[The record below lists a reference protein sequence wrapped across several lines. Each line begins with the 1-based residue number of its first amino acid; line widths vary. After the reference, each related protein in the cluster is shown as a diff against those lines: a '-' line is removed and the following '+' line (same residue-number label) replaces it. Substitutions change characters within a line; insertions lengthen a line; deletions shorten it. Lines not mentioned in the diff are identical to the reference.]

1 MRSAGYIL
9 SGAAGMPLNITSSEN
24 YYKEHQNR
32 INRTSIING
41 KVSYDLDQ
49 NKMLND
55 VMELGKNA
63 FTGTVKGLYAI
74 TQNDYESFKKVEEE
88 DFVKADEYKNR
99 INEELSNETSGFQS
113 FIAGVPIHMLRQLV
127 DVRQYPGLILA
138 NSLGGT
144 IGTKVANSIG
154 TTTKAGRI
162 IGKTVGNAVEE
173 FTEEVSDQLITDGE
187 LDWLGLLT
195 ATTSGAGL
203 SLLGSAVKGEFRG
216 SKKTTADI
224 KAKAK
229 AEADIKAEEFKNKAV
244 EIGENKAKVEDAN
257 VIAEGVSVIADAKG
271 KYVNPEKIKE
281 AGITMNGVTIQTA
294 KDIYLPR
301 IISYVLQNKKIKG
314 IENAYDFLHSASDEA
329 KFNEVV
335 KIIKETAKLENI
347 SPEEKEAFSWFSE
360 FIDRER
366 VKRIDVDASKLKEEA
381 LKNLYERQGYVPIY
395 KDPHIIEPGYP
406 YLYTELDSKSFT
418 AVSKAKGKRVSDKAT
433 ISKLKEDLYIPEK
446 SVVKVT
452 QNGDEIS
459 ISWEEEGYKKFAKVK
474 DVDGKYRGNVYRN
487 KVNIPQKTKGKG
499 KIKDRPKPP
508 EKEFFSHPQP
518 EIYPT
523 NIMEDIFGRY
533 ELDLKK
539 LENVDMVIDVV
550 KKRFGLNTKINSKT
564 PRSYIGSAYREMVK
578 YVGKIERETF
588 NFLNIEEAVEFYK
601 NEYGLDF
608 DFILTDDLDG
618 SYGRTTRVLN
628 PDTGEAKYTVQIS
641 STLGEDTAIGTLKHE
656 IQHMI
661 DFKDN
666 PDFKSKP
673 VYPISK
679 KRAENIIDYLD
690 QTTGHHFE
698 GVDGNYEFQ
707 YIVAHDIDNFVKNG
721 KLDRTIIT
729 SYNMDIP
736 DGKDLTT
743 TGIEFIEDTING
755 TKGITDAM
763 QRLAETKKR
772 VDKYYKA
779 RRGFKRVLQY
789 KVKDIPYVLKEY
801 LNNTIIRPF
810 KKVEEQVQSSI
821 LKCFEV
827 EIDGNMY
834 DGESFMKWYKDNGGN
849 FMDYVAF
856 DSKIPDKLAPYTQ
869 QIEQVKSNLLKLV
882 DGLTE
887 DGLVTR
893 EQALFS
899 IIYNEREIVE
909 NLLTDAEKADFMNSK
924 GEFNLEKFNEG
935 DLVTDD
941 LIIDKNGEPVSVP
954 KRIMNIRDRFSDAN
968 YKYFANAV
976 QSLETLLA
984 RGDIDSKILI
994 RRIREARKCMK
1005 TEDFINLL
1013 KKYNVEEIPEIKEFL
1028 EKHPKL
1034 FEDIKDNDIKANIIK
1049 SQKNNAK
1056 RFFTLDMAS
1065 HKGTFHNSNFG
1076 TYAHKIS
1083 RFNHFTEQGII
1094 SNEGLASLIKANKGR
1109 PETAMTKLYRDISA
1123 AYAIKEIFPGVGYN
1137 DFARMMNDVQ
1147 GSVLNRDVKTY
1158 ITDAERIIDGEI
1170 GQKLGRITKA
1180 PRTKLD
1186 DVVDGLLKWS
1196 NAVNLTGVKAFKE
1209 FFQETPSMA
1218 RESVLRYGGPGLIDT
1233 YKFLLKSLA
1242 LIKRQGDLMKK
1253 INKAIGTHWENE
1265 MPTGYYNVILED
1277 MDDPFGAKK
1286 TRIMEKGDRVSK
1298 VFYHV
1303 SNGFDKLNL
1312 YGTTQRFLKLTAYF
1326 LGGENLNG
1334 KLSYGSLE
1342 EALEKSPAT
1351 FKRLIQNLDISD
1363 TDFELMKGIKEL
1375 PLFKEAHILDKVEFY
1390 DSLTPQKLSQVLG
1403 RELSEEEFEIL
1414 RKEISEKAYNLYNN
1428 IVSDVSPTEPEGI
1441 GKTFVGTQSDPINR
1455 NFNKLTTNFKS
1466 SIQVGWGRM
1475 IGSYK
1480 YANITKNGYDW
1491 SNVPHQKR
1499 LLKHMLEVGAG
1510 LAIASTAFDLDF
1522 YADPEAELER
1532 RIDDLVDNPGSVLW
1546 AGMQEYFNSWGATT
1560 GANSLRRPMAI
1571 MGQIASGDLEKT
1583 PDTAFKWVVGTDNA
1597 KFLKS
1602 AYELTR

>member
-9 SGAAGMPLNITSSEN
+9 SGAAGMPLNITSSKN

-32 INRTSIING
+32 ISRTSIING
-41 KVSYDLDQ
+41 KISYDLDQ

-63 FTGTVKGLYAI
+63 FTGTVKGLWAI
-74 TQNDYESFKKVEEE
+74 RENDYESFKKVEEE
-88 DFVKADEYKNR
+88 DFAKADEYKNR
-99 INEELSNETSGFQS
+99 INEELGNETSGFQS

-127 DVRQYPGLILA
+127 DVRQYPGMILA
-138 NSLGGT
+138 NNIGGA

-154 TTTKAGRI
+154 ATTKAGRI
-162 IGKTVGNAVEE
+162 IGKTVGNAAEE

-187 LDWLGLLT
+187 LNWLGLAT
-195 ATTSGAGL
+195 ATASGAGL
-203 SLLGSAVKGEFRG
+203 SLLGSAIKGDFRG
-216 SKKTTADI
+216 STKI
-224 KAKAK
+224 KAKVK
-229 AEADIKAEEFKNKAV
+229 AEADIKVEEFKNKAI
-244 EIGENKAKVEDAN
+244 EIGENRAKVEDAN
-257 VIAEGVSVIADAKG
+257 VIAEGISVIAEAKG
-271 KYVNPEKIKE
+271 KYINPEKIKE
-281 AGITMNGVTIQTA
+281 SGITINGTTIQTA
-294 KDIYLPR
+294 KDTFLPR
-301 IISYVLQNKKIKG
+301 IINYVLQNKKVKG
-314 IENAYDFLHSASDEA
+314 IENAYDFLHSTSDEI

-335 KIIKETAKLENI
+335 KVIKETAKLENI
-347 SPEEKEAFSWFSE
+347 SPEEKEAFSWFAE
-360 FIDRER
+360 FLDRER
-366 VKRIDVDASKLKEEA
+366 VKRIDVDASKLKDEA
-381 LKNLYERQGYVPIY
+381 LKNLYERQGYIPIY
-395 KDPHIIEPGYP
+395 KNPHIIEPGYP

-418 AVSKAKGKRVSDKAT
+418 AVSKTKGKKISDKAT
-433 ISKLKEDLYIPEK
+433 VSKLKEDLYIPEK

-452 QNGDEIS
+452 QNGDEMFV
-459 ISWEEEGYKKFAKVK
+459 SWEEEGYKKFAKVK
-474 DVDGKYRGNVYRN
+474 DIDGRYRGNVYRN

-499 KIKDRPKPP
+499 KIKDRPKPL
-508 EKEFFSHPQP
+508 EKKYSTRSQR

-539 LENVDMVIDVV
+539 LENVDMVKDVV
-550 KKRFGLNTKINSKT
+550 IKRYGLYTKIDSKT
-564 PRSYIGSAYREMVK
+564 PSKIIGGAYTKMVET
-578 YVGKIERETF
+578 VGKTVKRKY
-588 NFLNIEEAVEFYK
+588 NFIDLEEAVNFYK
-601 NEYGLDF
+601 EKYGLDF
-608 DFILTDDLDG
+608 DFVLTDDLEG
-618 SYGRTTRVLN
+618 SLGRAERIYN
-628 PDTGEAKYTVQIS
+628 PDTGETRYVLKIS
-641 STLGEDTAIGTLKHE
+641 SAAGESKALGILRHE
-656 IQHMI
+656 IEHMKN
-661 DFKDN
+661 FKDN
-666 PDFKSKP
+666 PNFKSKP
-673 VYPISK
+673 VYKISK

-698 GVDGNYEFQ
+698 GVDGNFEFQ
-707 YIVAHDIDNFVKNG
+707 YIVANDLDNFIKNG
-721 KLDRTIIT
+721 ELDRTVVT
-729 SYNMDIP
+729 AYNMDIP
-736 DGKDLTT
+736 GGEDLTS
-743 TGIEFIEDTING
+743 TGIEFIEEVING

-779 RRGFKRVLQY
+779 RRGLKRIMEY
-789 KVKDIPYVLKEY
+789 KAKDIPYVLKEY

-810 KKVEEQVQSSI
+810 KKVEEQVRSSI

-827 EIDGNMY
+827 EIDGNVY

-849 FMDYVAF
+849 FMDYVVF

-869 QIEQVKSNLLKLV
+869 QIEQVKSNILKLV

-909 NLLTDAEKADFMNSK
+909 NLLTDAEKADFMDSE
-924 GEFNLEKFNEG
+924 GDFNLEKFNEG
-935 DLVTDD
+935 DLVKDE
-941 LIIDKNGEPVSVP
+941 LIIDKNGEPVSIP
-954 KRIMNIRDRFSDAN
+954 KRVMNIRDRFSDTH
-968 YKYFANAV
+968 YKHFANAV
-976 QSLETLLA
+976 QSLETLLV
-984 RGDIDSKILI
+984 RGDVDSKVLI

-1005 TEDFINLL
+1005 TEEFINLL

-1034 FEDIKDNDIKANIIK
+1034 FEDIKDSDIKANIIK

-1065 HKGTFHNSNFG
+1065 HKGKLHNSNFG

-1083 RFNHFTEQGII
+1083 RFKDFVEQGII
-1094 SNEGLASLIKANKGR
+1094 SNEELTNLIKANKGR
-1109 PETAMTKLYRDISA
+1109 PETAMDRLYRDISA
-1123 AYAIKEIFPGVGYN
+1123 AYAIKEVFPGVGYN
-1137 DFARMMNDVQ
+1137 DFARMIDDIQ
-1147 GSVLNRDVKTY
+1147 EGVLSREVKTY
-1158 ITDAERIIDGEI
+1158 LKDAERIIDGEI

-1186 DVVDGLLKWS
+1186 DVVDGFLKWS
-1196 NAVNLTGVKAFKE
+1196 NAVNLTGVKAFKD

-1277 MDDPFGAKK
+1277 MDDPFGARK

-1342 EALEKSPAT
+1342 EALKKSPAT

-1363 TDFELMKGIKEL
+1363 TDFELMKGIKDL
-1375 PLFKEAHILDKVEFY
+1375 PLFKEAHVLDKVEFY
-1390 DSLTPQKLSQVLG
+1390 DSLTPQKISQVLG
-1403 RELSEEEFEIL
+1403 RELSEDEFEIL

-1441 GKTFVGTQSDPINR
+1441 GKTFVGTQSDAINR

-1522 YADPEAELER
+1522 YANPEAELER

-1571 MGQIASGDLEKT
+1571 MGQIASGDFEKT
-1583 PDTAFKWVVGTDNA
+1583 PDTTFKWVVGTDNA

-1602 AYELTR
+1602 AYELTK